1 MSRFIATIILIVVA
15 AVVVNR
21 YVPLSRL
28 WHSVSGSSGLT
39 EDRLSGYRIKGNINL
54 SGERIYHVPGE
65 PYYDD
70 TRVDIL
76 MGERW
81 FCTEA
86 EARSAGWRKSRAY
99 QGFGSHGAT

>member
-1 MSRFIATIILIVVA
+1 MSRLLAIIIFIVVA
-15 AVVVNR
+15 ANVVNR
-21 YVPLSRL
+21 CVPLSRL
-28 WHSVSGSSGLT
+28 WHSASGSSSVT
-39 EDRLSGYRIKGNINL
+39 EGSPSSCRIKGNINL
-54 SGERIYHVPGE
+54 RGERIYHVPGR

-76 MGERW
+76 KGERW

-99 QGFGSHGAT
+99 